1 MPKYIYIAC
10 VLTLLCAGHY
20 TPSAEAFFQPDYQ
33 NRCTTNFLDAYVPQ
47 GLVFQQFFYNYN
59 ANGLRIRDHRDS
71 GKFKFKANVSLT
83 QLVYISDIKLPGGF
97 LGGEVILP
105 YVSGH
110 IRTPA
115 VSDTGSGIG
124 DTFVATFIQSDKKLM
139 TLPGRT
145 IPVYW
150 RLLAGAFFPTG
161 KYDHEKAFNPGCH
174 LTTFH
179 TYYAIT
185 AFPTPD
191 WSASFRF
198 MYFAH
203 TANKQFGSERDDLR
217 PGQLFNVNCSTSYEL
232 LPGIRL
238 GLMGHVWKQTT
249 DDKLNGRHINGNI
262 LAGGD
267 DMKGRE
273 LLVAC
278 GPGVFIN
285 RPFGSSQIFMES
297 HILHD
302 TVVRN
307 RIKGNTF
314 QIRAGIIF

>member
-1 MPKYIYIAC
+1 MRRYVYIIYI
-10 VLTLLCAGHY
+10 LTFLCAGPS

-47 GLVFQQFFYNYN
+47 GLIIQQFFYNYD
-59 ANGLRIRDHRDS
+59 ANGLRIRDHRAS
-71 GKFKFKANVSLT
+71 GKFKFNANVSLT
-83 QLVYISDIKLPGGF
+83 QFVYISNIKLLGGC

-115 VSDTGSGIG
+115 VSDTDSGIG
-124 DTFVATFIQSDKKLM
+124 DTFFATFIQSDKKLL
-139 TLPGRT
+139 TLPGRA

-150 RLLAGAFFPTG
+150 RLLAGAFLPTG
-161 KYDHEKAFNPGCH
+161 KYDHEKAFNPGCN

-179 TYYAIT
+179 TYCAVT
-185 AFPTPD
+185 AFPAPR
-191 WSASFRF
+191 WSTSFRF

-203 TANKQFGSERDDLR
+203 TANKQYGSEKDNLR

-267 DMKGRE
+267 AMGGRE
-273 LLVAC
+273 LLLAF
-278 GPGVFIN
+278 GPGIFMN
-285 RPFGSSQIFMES
+285 RAFGSSQIFMGS

-307 RIKGNTF
+307 RVKGNTI
-314 QIRAGIIF
+314 QIRAGFIF